1 MMFKVFNCHNYHELK
16 NKFQVSKIG
25 LLAQWVKFQK
35 IFKDKTYF
43 CDFFWGGGA
52 SLDPSNPFPSKTVQ
66 DSFEL
71 IIFLMFE
78 DVSIVDIWFLISPL
92 SWCFCVEQS

>member
-1 MMFKVFNCHNYHELK
+1 MGFDINQGHIMMFKVFNCHNYHELK

-43 CDFFWGGGA
+43 CDFFLGGGA

-66 DSFEL
+66 DSFKP
-71 IIFLMFE
+71 
-78 DVSIVDIWFLISPL
+78 VN
-92 SWCFCVEQS
+92 

>member
-43 CDFFWGGGA
+43 CDFFGGGGGRVWTP
-52 SLDPSNPFPSKTVQ
+52 LTRFPLK
-66 DSFEL
+66 L
-71 IIFLMFE
+71 CK
-78 DVSIVDIWFLISPL
+78 IVLNHWIDYFFNVWR
-92 SWCFCVEQS
+92 C

>member
-43 CDFFWGGGA
+43 CDFFFGGGGE
-52 SLDPSNPFPSKTVQ
+52 SG
-66 DSFEL
+66 
-71 IIFLMFE
+71 
-78 DVSIVDIWFLISPL
+78 PL
-92 SWCFCVEQS
+92 

>member
-1 MMFKVFNCHNYHELK
+1 MGFDINQGHIMMFKVFNCHNYHELK

-25 LLAQWVKFQK
+25 LLVQWVKFQK

-43 CDFFWGGGA
+43 CDFFGGGA

-66 DSFEL
+66 DSFK
-71 IIFLMFE
+71 
-78 DVSIVDIWFLISPL
+78 PL
-92 SWCFCVEQS
+92 N

>member
-43 CDFFWGGGA
+43 CYFGGGGRGGGE
-52 SLDPSNPFPSKTVQ
+52 SG
-66 DSFEL
+66 
-71 IIFLMFE
+71 
-78 DVSIVDIWFLISPL
+78 PL
-92 SWCFCVEQS
+92 

>member
-43 CDFFWGGGA
+43 CDFFGGGGRE
-52 SLDPSNPFPSKTVQ
+52 SGTL
-66 DSFEL
+66 
-71 IIFLMFE
+71 
-78 DVSIVDIWFLISPL
+78 
-92 SWCFCVEQS
+92 

>member
-1 MMFKVFNCHNYHELK
+1 MCHDHELK
-16 NKFQVSKIG
+16 NTFQVSKIG

-43 CDFFWGGGA
+43 CDFFLGGGGMA

-66 DSFEL
+66 DSFKPVNSL
-71 IIFLMFE
+71 FFN
-78 DVSIVDIWFLISPL
+78 VRR
-92 SWCFCVEQS
+92 C

>member
-35 IFKDKTYF
+35 IFKDKTY
-43 CDFFWGGGA
+43 
-52 SLDPSNPFPSKTVQ
+52 N
-66 DSFEL
+66 
-71 IIFLMFE
+71 
-78 DVSIVDIWFLISPL
+78 VSIVDIWFLISPL

>member
-1 MMFKVFNCHNYHELK
+1 MGFDINQGHIMMFKVFNCHNYHELK

-43 CDFFWGGGA
+43 CDFFGGGA

-66 DSFEL
+66 DSFK
-71 IIFLMFE
+71 
-78 DVSIVDIWFLISPL
+78 PL
-92 SWCFCVEQS
+92 NYLFF